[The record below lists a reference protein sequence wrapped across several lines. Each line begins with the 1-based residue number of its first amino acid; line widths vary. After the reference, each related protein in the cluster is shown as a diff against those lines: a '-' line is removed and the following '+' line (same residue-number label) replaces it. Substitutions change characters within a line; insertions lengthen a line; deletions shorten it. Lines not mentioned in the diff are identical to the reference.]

1 MIGSRQLVAF
11 ACVLVSGAV
20 HAVDFQRDVRPILAN
35 HCFKCHGPDDKA
47 RKAKLR
53 LDVRPEQDVL
63 KEVLLRIDH
72 ADVDERMPPAAAKK
86 PLSGAQKRCCAIGS
100 TKAPFTPSTGRSL
113 RRKSPISRK

>member
-1 MIGSRQLVAF
+1 MAKNSRACILVLGGLIFSAP
-11 ACVLVSGAV
+11 G
-20 HAVDFQRDVRPILAN
+20 AVDFQRDVRPILAN

-53 LDVRPEQDVL
+53 WDVRPDQSVL
-63 KEVLLRIDH
+63 KELLKRIDH

-86 PLSGAQKRCCAIGS
+86 PLSAAQKRCCAIGS

-113 RRKSPISRK
+113 R